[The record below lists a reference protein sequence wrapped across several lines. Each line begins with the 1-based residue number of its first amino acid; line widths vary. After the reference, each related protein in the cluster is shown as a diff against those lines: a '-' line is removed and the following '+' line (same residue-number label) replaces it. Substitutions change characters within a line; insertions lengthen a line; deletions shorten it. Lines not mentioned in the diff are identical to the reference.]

1 MLTSARSHS
10 KACNEQQRG
19 VLLGPVIFK
28 ILSNSGCFLQ
38 ITHLRDILCCFLDI
52 PPIETAAALQ
62 RVSSRPFE
70 LDWFLSCLNLK
81 CTKITVLKP
90 KKEICWIHRPLLA
103 HCRCTASVWV
113 LTSADGYQDIAA
125 GLQNW
130 ERTNTFIL
138 LVKVLLLS
146 SLAFQFRGSG
156 YVYVLRFGYTTSL
169 KGTWRAYFA
178 FVCILLSWSWHIWA
192 RNWSI
197 SVLLLF
203 GNFIFQ

>member
-62 RVSSRPFE
+62 RVSSHPFE

-146 SLAFQFRGSG
+146 SLAFQFEAQAMYMSCG
-156 YVYVLRFGYTTSL
+156 LD
-169 KGTWRAYFA
+169 
-178 FVCILLSWSWHIWA
+178 ILHL
-192 RNWSI
+192 
-197 SVLLLF
+197 
-203 GNFIFQ
+203 